1 MAEEGGCE
9 EYISECS
16 AVPNDGRGCTGG
28 GDIGLSP
35 PSTLA
40 PRCRRCDGGGPRGA
54 RRRAPTRCQTS
65 PLLRVAVRP
74 CPRLPPVCRLCPGP
88 PHPPV
93 HAPLGPPNC
102 YSMGSLLSHLLA
114 ADYDSM
120 PSGVEEVVLADAG
133 PFATTTTAPT
143 RRPTGPP
150 RRGGC
155 QARAPS
161 TRRPQPTRRGDG
173 ARGAGNRL
181 QQAAAASG
189 DTEGGGGAGGG
200 GCQVIRRGRHG
211 TATHELVAAE
221 AGGGGRAMGR
231 GTVACDGHRGAPL
244 RSRRMVLHDTHAHGT
259 RKSSPDTVASSQRDL
274 RVETGLAVPTT
285 SM

>member
-1 MAEEGGCE
+1 MRSTSASAPPSRTMAEDAQVEVTLVCHRRRRSLLDVGGATGVALAARVGVPPLVANYPPYSASRCAPAPAFLP
-9 EYISECS
+9 S
-16 AVPNDGRGCTGG
+16 AVSAPALPIR
-28 GDIGLSP
+28 
-35 PSTLA
+35 PSTRPLA
-40 PRCRRCDGGGPRGA
+40 
-54 RRRAPTRCQTS
+54 
-65 PLLRVAVRP
+65 
-74 CPRLPPVCRLCPGP
+74 
-88 PHPPV
+88 
-93 HAPLGPPNC
+93 PPNC

-133 PFATTTTAPT
+133 PFATTTTAPA
-143 RRPTGPP
+143 RRPTGTP

-200 GCQVIRRGRHG
+200 GCQVNRRGRHG

-221 AGGGGRAMGR
+221 AGGGGRAMGT
-231 GTVACDGHRGAPL
+231 GTVACVGHRGAPL

-259 RKSSPDTVASSQRDL
+259 RKSSPDAVASSQRDL
-274 RVETGLAVPTT
+274 RVETGLAVPTM